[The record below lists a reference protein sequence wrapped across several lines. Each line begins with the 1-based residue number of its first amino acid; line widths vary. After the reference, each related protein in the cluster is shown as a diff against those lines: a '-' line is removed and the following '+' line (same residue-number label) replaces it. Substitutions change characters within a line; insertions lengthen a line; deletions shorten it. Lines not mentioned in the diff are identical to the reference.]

1 MWWDDNEPKK
11 ESMEDAYQT
20 IFRSVERMFNAI
32 NTCISSG
39 KFVSTIELLGKI
51 EEFLNEI
58 KPKLPIDKQA
68 QINTQVR
75 NSIDRIRVCNDYI
88 TDEVNNRLNDFI
100 NV

>member
-39 KFVSTIELLGKI
+39 KFVNTIELLGKI